1 MAKLSNK
8 NNQATSSPDSSTLDN
23 SQPIPRK
30 KINKFIAIYFLV
42 FCLIGIGPLIFWLNN
57 RNDRANQSNQGR
69 STLTSLFNFNSSN
82 KSIQRRISLA
92 NKVLITADNSP
103 DKQAGVQA
111 FAKQDVATAIDKF
124 NSSLQMNR
132 NDPEG
137 WIYLSNAK
145 AAQIGN
151 VVKIAVVVPIGG
163 NLNVSREILRGV
175 AQAQYEVNN
184 AGGIGGHLLQV
195 EIANDDNDRAIAAQ
209 IATELVKDS
218 TILAVIGHNSS
229 DASIAAAPIY
239 QQGGLVMI
247 SPTSVA
253 RNLSGIGNYIF
264 RTTPSTRFLASTLAN
279 YAVIDARKANI
290 AICADTKAEA
300 SKSFEE
306 EFIAAVF
313 EKGGKVTNTKCDFS
327 DPNFE
332 AQEVSSQ
339 AISDGADSLLLA
351 PSVDKLSQAVD
362 VAQANKGR
370 LPLLGSHTMYSY
382 DTLKQGQTDLNGMV
396 LPVAWHPAAIPGNP
410 FALKAKKFWGGA
422 GSWRT
427 AMAYD
432 ATTAAIS
439 GLKSGDSREQLQKVL
454 SNSGFSING
463 ATGVVKFLSTGDR
476 NTPGTLVKIRPGQIS
491 GTDYDF
497 APFKP

>member
-1 MAKLSNK
+1 MTKLSNK
-8 NNQATSSPDSSTLDN
+8 NNQTTSSPDSSTLDN

-42 FCLIGIGPLIFWLNN
+42 FCLLGIGPLIFWLNN
-57 RNDRANQSNQGR
+57 RNDRANQSNQGQ
-69 STLTSLFNFNSSN
+69 SPLASLFNFNSSN
-82 KSIQRRISLA
+82 KSLQRRISLA

-103 DKQAGVQA
+103 DKQAGVHA

-184 AGGIGGHLLQV
+184 AGGIGGNLLQV
-195 EIANDDNDRAIAAQ
+195 EIANDDNDPAIATQ
-209 IATELVKDS
+209 IATELVKDAS
-218 TILAVIGHNSS
+218 ILATIGHNSS
-229 DASIAAAPIY
+229 DASIAAAPVY

-264 RTTPSTRFLASTLAN
+264 RTTPNTRFLASTLAN
-279 YAVIDARKANI
+279 YAVIQARKANI
-290 AICADTKAEA
+290 AICADAKAEA
-300 SKSFEE
+300 SKSFKE

-313 EKGGKVTNTKCDFS
+313 EKGGKVTNTNCDFS
-327 DPNFE
+327 DPNFDP
-332 AQEVSSQ
+332 QEVSSQ

-351 PSVDKLSQAVD
+351 PSVDKLNQGVD
-362 VAQANKGR
+362 VARANKGR
-370 LPLLGSHTMYSY
+370 LPLLGSHTMYTY
-382 DTLKQGQTDLNGMV
+382 ETLKQGQVDLNGMV
-396 LPVAWHPAAIPGNP
+396 LAVAWHPTAIPGNP

-427 AMAYD
+427 ATAYD
-432 ATTAAIS
+432 ATQAVIAGLRS
-439 GLKSGDSREQLQKVL
+439 GNSREQLQKAL

-463 ATGVVKFLSTGDR
+463 ATGTVKFLPTGDR
-476 NTPGTLVKIRPGQIS
+476 NAPGTLVKIRPGKTS
-491 GTDYDF
+491 ATGFDF
-497 APFKP
+497 VPFKP